1 MCGGVRCREK
11 IQQEPDDER
20 MKAEWRLGAGLFVD
34 EPGGDEDE
42 DEDGEKPPGDE
53 IDPRGAR
60 PVVDTAGRLPGP
72 ERVGRGERFE
82 GEVEQYRERARDGDD
97 PEAVCGTFSPGAKD
111 EPGDA
116 AGTQDGDGA
125 YGRHRPGKPEDF
137 GAEVAG
143 KDAGPERNAR
153 LNSNNA
159 RNDRYYYGEGGDGS
173 NVLEREGLGE
183 VGQSHDQS
191 KKNERKGRP
200 GSIGE
205 TGDLEND
212 GETGGG
218 AKQEGG
224 EGERLEQ
231 LARAGLGGVGVAG
244 RRIVKHAFLNWYNS
258 SFIPERGKSQMI
270 FRKTSRCA
278 HAPVSNDEVR
288 CLVLRRARRAGI
300 TRINFMNLQ
309 ETSSLV
315 KKCADAMNTRY
326 RRIVFDE
333 WAIVSL
339 MEMRGRVLNYLGPRN
354 DDFLKNFVSDLG
366 PLRAELMHAQHG
378 VGDFEFTRN
387 GEGTLFEAFMVLG
400 QGVYLICNNT
410 MNSMDRIARDALW
423 IDAQVPFVE
432 LSDKVR
438 SSPVVCPAAS

>member
-1 MCGGVRCREK
+1 
-11 IQQEPDDER
+11 
-20 MKAEWRLGAGLFVD
+20 
-34 EPGGDEDE
+34 
-42 DEDGEKPPGDE
+42 
-53 IDPRGAR
+53 
-60 PVVDTAGRLPGP
+60 
-72 ERVGRGERFE
+72 
-82 GEVEQYRERARDGDD
+82 
-97 PEAVCGTFSPGAKD
+97 
-111 EPGDA
+111 
-116 AGTQDGDGA
+116 
-125 YGRHRPGKPEDF
+125 
-137 GAEVAG
+137 
-143 KDAGPERNAR
+143 
-153 LNSNNA
+153 
-159 RNDRYYYGEGGDGS
+159 
-173 NVLEREGLGE
+173 
-183 VGQSHDQS
+183 
-191 KKNERKGRP
+191 
-200 GSIGE
+200 
-205 TGDLEND
+205 
-212 GETGGG
+212 
-218 AKQEGG
+218 
-224 EGERLEQ
+224 
-231 LARAGLGGVGVAG
+231 
-244 RRIVKHAFLNWYNS
+244 
-258 SFIPERGKSQMI
+258 
-270 FRKTSRCA
+270 
-278 HAPVSNDEVR
+278 
-288 CLVLRRARRAGI
+288 
-300 TRINFMNLQ
+300 MNLQ